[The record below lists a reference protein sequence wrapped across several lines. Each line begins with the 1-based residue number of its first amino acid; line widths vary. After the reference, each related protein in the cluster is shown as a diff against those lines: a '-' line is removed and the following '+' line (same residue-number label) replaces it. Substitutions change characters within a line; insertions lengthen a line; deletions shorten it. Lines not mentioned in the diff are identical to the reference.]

1 MIKLGAQYG
10 YWTSQPVP
18 DIVSVGIEAEKLG
31 FDSLWTGE
39 SYSSDAFTPLCW
51 VGAHTKRIKLAT
63 GIAQLGARTPAALA
77 MHAMTLDSL
86 SEGRF
91 CLGIG
96 VSGPQVIE
104 GWHGQPFG
112 NPIERTRETIEII
125 QRILKRDG
133 PLTASGPNLPLPYPK
148 DAPNSWGLGKPLK
161 LINTPLRSEIPIYL
175 GAEGPKNISLA
186 FEKCQGWIPLY
197 YSPARPEIYEI
208 PKTGVN
214 DGFEIAVNV
223 NVNICED
230 VTAGLLPQKAILAF
244 YIGGMGAQKRNFHTE
259 LMARMGYESEAHEI
273 QNLFLSGRRNE
284 AIMAVPD
291 DFADEIS
298 LVGPIERIADRLELW
313 KESPVTTVIIGAN
326 DVDTMRAMAELM
338 L

>member
-1 MIKLGAQYG
+1 MKLGAQYG
-10 YWTSQPVP
+10 YWTGQPRQ
-18 DIVSVGIEAEKLG
+18 DIITVGMEAERLG

-51 VGAHTKRIKLAT
+51 VGAHTKKIKLAT

-77 MHAMTLDSL
+77 MHAMTLDTL

-112 NPIERTRETIEII
+112 KPIQRTRETIAII
-125 QRILKRDG
+125 RKILQREG
-133 PLTASGPNLPLPYPK
+133 PVTSPGPNLPLPYPK
-148 DAPNSWGLGKPLK
+148 DSLGSWGLGKPLK
-161 LINTPLRSEIPIYL
+161 LINTPLRSDIPIFL
-175 GAEGPKNISLA
+175 GAEGPKNIALA
-186 FEKCQGWIPLY
+186 FEKCDGWLPLY
-197 YSPARPEIYEI
+197 YSPERPEIYELPESSI
-208 PKTGVN
+208 P
-214 DGFEIAVNV
+214 DDYEIAVNV
-223 NVNICED
+223 TVNICDDATE
-230 VTAGLLPQKAILAF
+230 GLLPQKAILAF

-259 LMARMGYESEAHEI
+259 LMARMGYEKEANEI
-273 QNLFLSGRRNE
+273 QSLFLSGKRNE

-298 LVGPIERIADRLELW
+298 LVGPIGRIAERIELW
-313 KESPVTTVIIGAN
+313 KQSPVTTLIIGAN
-326 DVDTMRAMAELM
+326 DVTTMRTLAELV

>member
-1 MIKLGAQYG
+1 MKLGAQYG
-10 YWTSQPVP
+10 YWTGQPRQ
-18 DIVSVGIEAEKLG
+18 DIISVAVEAERLG

-51 VGAHTKRIKLAT
+51 VGSHTKRIKLAT

-77 MHAMTLDSL
+77 MHAMTLDAL

-112 NPIERTRETIEII
+112 KPVQRTRETIAII
-125 QRILKRDG
+125 RKILQRED
-133 PLTASGPNLPLPYPK
+133 PVTASGPNLPLPYPD

-161 LINTPLRSEIPIYL
+161 LINTPLRSDIPIFL
-175 GAEGPKNISLA
+175 GAEGPKNIALA
-186 FEKCQGWIPLY
+186 FEECDGWLPLY
-197 YSPARPEIYEI
+197 YAPERPEIYEL
-208 PKTGVN
+208 PEANAT
-214 DGFEIAVNV
+214 DEFEIAVNV

-230 VTAGLLPQKAILAF
+230 IPEGLLTQKAILAF

-259 LMARMGYESEAHEI
+259 LMARMGYEKEASEI
-273 QNLFLSGRRNE
+273 QSLFLSGKRNE

-291 DFADEIS
+291 AFADEIS
-298 LVGPIERIADRLELW
+298 LVGPIERIAERLELW
-313 KESPVTTVIIGAN
+313 EQSPVTTLIIGAN
-326 DVDTMRAMAELM
+326 DLETMRTMAELV